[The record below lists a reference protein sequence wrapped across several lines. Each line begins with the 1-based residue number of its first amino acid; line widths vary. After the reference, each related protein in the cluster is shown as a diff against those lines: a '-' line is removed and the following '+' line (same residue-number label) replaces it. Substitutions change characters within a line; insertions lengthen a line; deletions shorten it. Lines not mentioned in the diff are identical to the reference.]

1 MVDSELRDERAD
13 MVVREQA
20 RIETERFHRAHWR
33 WNAVILVAFL
43 LFAAWAYY
51 GYTSMRS
58 AEAPEQ
64 TTGQSQPAPSPPAE
78 APSVDTTR

>member
-1 MVDSELRDERAD
+1 MLDNELRDERAD
-13 MVVREQA
+13 SVAREQA
-20 RIETERFHRAHWR
+20 RIEAKRFHRAHWR
-33 WNAVILVAFL
+33 WNAVIFVAFL

-58 AEAPEQ
+58 AEPPEP

-78 APSVDTTR
+78 APSNTTR

>member
-1 MVDSELRDERAD
+1 MVDSELREERAES
-13 MVVREQA
+13 VVREQA
-20 RIETERFHRAHWR
+20 RIEARSFHRAHWR
-33 WNAVILVAFL
+33 WNAVIIVAFL

-58 AEAPEQ
+58 AEPPEQ

-78 APSVDTTR
+78 APSANTTR